1 MRQEVIAIILTAIV
15 VASLTYLVTSLYLVS
30 SQTSV
35 VPMSTAQTQEVNKT
49 SLKKLTPPNIT
60 GNNTIVVEVPA
71 VDQKGNGVPAYIAV
85 EIKPGKGRV
94 LVDIGSILS
103 YYDTQNSAR
112 VAVKVAENFTGKSL
126 ENYDVIFSFKAPAPV
141 VEGGSAGAAMCAAV
155 IALLEDKKIRD
166 DVMITG
172 TINMDGTI
180 GPVAGILAKAKVAKD
195 ENKTTFLVPLGQSRQ
210 VEYKEKKSC
219 YGHGNWEFCYTEYT
233 PVEVNI
239 GEKLGLNVTEVK
251 TIEDVV
257 KYMLT

>member
-1 MRQEVIAIILTAIV
+1 MRQTIIAIILTAIIT
-15 VASLTYLVTSLYLVS
+15 ASLTYLVTSLYLVP
-30 SQTSV
+30 SQTSII
-35 VPMSTAQTQEVNKT
+35 TGNITHAQKVNKT

-71 VDQKGNGVPAYIAV
+71 VDQRGNGVPAYITV
-85 EIKPGKGRV
+85 EIRPGKGRV
-94 LVDIGSILS
+94 LVDIGNVLS

-126 ENYDVIFSFKAPAPV
+126 KNYDVIFSFKAPAPV

-155 IALLEDKKIRD
+155 IALLEGKKIRD

-219 YGHGNWEFCYTEYT
+219 YGTGNWEFCYTEYV

-239 GEKLGLNVTEVK
+239 GEKLGLKVIEVK
-251 TIEDVV
+251 TIGDVV
-257 KYMLT
+257 KYMLA